1 VPRIVGAGPVEIVVG
16 YTPPAIGQPVDVSA
30 PTPQRFQPAHMCFDQ
45 CFRVGGIGARK
56 LGPMALRIVDA
67 IMRFRQPRYGVV
79 RSPAL
84 RSSDRDDRAKRQHL
98 MAEANQAY
106 EQGDEWRLEK
116 VLTAYEHSPEAVQGE
131 GPGAELIRV
140 IRRVSQARGRLA
152 EIEAELQGLLR
163 SDLHQLKSRVDE
175 AEKSGHDVL
184 QDMIAKVDE
193 QIALAKQRLKESAP
207 LSR

>member
-1 VPRIVGAGPVEIVVG
+1 
-16 YTPPAIGQPVDVSA
+16 
-30 PTPQRFQPAHMCFDQ
+30 
-45 CFRVGGIGARK
+45 
-56 LGPMALRIVDA
+56 
-67 IMRFRQPRYGVV
+67 
-79 RSPAL
+79 
-84 RSSDRDDRAKRQHL
+84 
-98 MAEANQAY
+98 
-106 EQGDEWRLEK
+106 
-116 VLTAYEHSPEAVQGE
+116 
-131 GPGAELIRV
+131 V

-193 QIALAKQRLKESAP
+193 QIALAKQRLKEPAP